1 MLSNIGYEISA
12 VNIVTNHITY
22 ERMVGIYTKDSWGIS
37 YLTTYNI
44 RDLYYERNKY
54 YA

>member
-1 MLSNIGYEISA
+1 MLSNIGYRISA
-12 VNIVTNHITY
+12 INIITHITN

-37 YLTTYNI
+37 YLTTNNI
-44 RDLYYERNKY
+44 RDLYYKRNKY